1 MAKLLSCLTAF
12 LCFCIFSL
20 LSLNL
25 LFEVEGRSQ
34 TLIFFYKQEAV
45 GTQGEAGI
53 CLWRRNLVLIL
64 KLNATTSRVISEAFL
79 SHSEDTNVGV
89 QCEFIFL
96 CTECQSNRLVLRRKG
111 IQINRNVKITYASFY
126 KYHVW
131 DCNQKLMQTS
141 GEPKYLP
148 L

>member
-1 MAKLLSCLTAF
+1 MKLSF
-12 LCFCIFSL
+12 P
-20 LSLNL
+20 
-25 LFEVEGRSQ
+25 
-34 TLIFFYKQEAV
+34 
-45 GTQGEAGI
+45 
-53 CLWRRNLVLIL
+53 IL
-64 KLNATTSRVISEAFL
+64 KILMWGF
-79 SHSEDTNVGV
+79 NVNLFFCV
-89 QCEFIFL
+89 QNV
-96 CTECQSNRLVLRRKG
+96 NRIDNVVDLRRFVLRRKG